1 MPLSMNWRKIMVQ
14 TRYLHRALIWGTLL
28 CLSCA
33 NASAESKPLELKWN
47 ELASMIVGHVV
58 QMALPDSTI
67 IEGEAISARE
77 DALLMDINRTSDS
90 SVYPKGN
97 ARIPKASVQLI
108 QLERRRGS
116 WGRNL
121 GTIIGVLS
129 GVVLGAYVAGTRTH
143 SAKAGIPTFLG
154 IAGGVSVGGYVV
166 GRGLDKRTTLIKIVP

>member
-1 MPLSMNWRKIMVQ
+1 MNWRENMFQV
-14 TRYLHRALIWGTLL
+14 RYLHRVLILGILL
-28 CLSCA
+28 CLWCA

-47 ELASMIVGHVV
+47 ELASMIIGHVV
-58 QMALPDSTI
+58 QMALPDGTI
-67 IEGEAISARE
+67 IKGEAISVRE

-108 QLERRRGS
+108 QLEKRSGS

-121 GTIIGVLS
+121 GTVIGVLS
-129 GVVLGAYVAGTRTH
+129 GVVVGAYVAGTRTN
-143 SAKAGIPTFLG
+143 SAEAGIPTFLG